1 MEKSPDWYISLGWP
15 LTVVTVA
22 GNGLVIY
29 LISTRKKLRTTTNWF
44 VLSLAVADF
53 SFGLAF
59 FPVGAACNSNYLCT
73 NIHKTTRIF
82 FLYASITN
90 LCALAV
96 DRYSAIVKPF
106 RHVTLMTM
114 KRVVVLLATAW
125 GTTLLLTP
133 PFYFSLKLHAPEKTY
148 FKKFSLAALSIL
160 QAFTIVALIFATSH
174 ILLIAL
180 RHARQNAALLAQ
192 LKFNHQIQHSR
203 VFKPQ
208 EAASAKVMVI
218 VVVFFIISM
227 LSHLY
232 RGFCT
237 ITELCEP
244 NKNMVYV
251 CELLCLANS
260 AVNPVAYALFKKDI
274 KVELLRLFCC
284 GTAHRCVQ
292 NKDLA

>member
-1 MEKSPDWYISLGWP
+1 MGKSPDWYIGLGWP
-15 LTVVTVA
+15 LTVMIVA

-53 SFGLAF
+53 SFGLEF
-59 FPVGAACNSNYLCT
+59 FPVAAACNSNELCT
-73 NIHKTTRIF
+73 NIHNTTSIF
-82 FLYASITN
+82 FLCASITN
-90 LCALAV
+90 LCALVV

-106 RHVTLMTM
+106 RHATFMTM

-125 GTTLLLTP
+125 GTTLILTP
-133 PFYFSLKLHAPEKTY
+133 LLYFSLMLRAPEKTY

-160 QAFTIVALIFATSH
+160 QACTIAALIFATSH
-174 ILLIAL
+174 ILLTAR

-208 EAASAKVMVI
+208 EAASAKVVVI
-218 VVVFFIISM
+218 VMVVFI
-227 LSHLY
+227 LSILTHLY

-244 NKNMVYV
+244 NKNVVYV
-251 CELLCLANS
+251 CDLLCMANS

-292 NKDLA
+292 NKGLA